1 MTKTRGAAI
10 VHHVFDEYKPMQEE
24 ASNMAPRGSLIAIES
39 GTSSTY
45 GLNNCEARG
54 ELFIGAGVEV
64 YQGMII
70 GENARGEDLDISPI
84 KTKKLTNMRSSTS
97 DFAIILTP
105 PKEMT
110 LELAIEYI
118 GPDELVEVTPKNIR
132 LRKKILDPTQRKRS
146 KR

>member
-1 MTKTRGAAI
+1 MT
-10 VHHVFDEYKPMQEE
+10 
-24 ASNMAPRGSLIAIES
+24 MAPRGSLIAIES
-39 GTSSTY
+39 GVSSTY
-45 GLNNCEARG
+45 GLNNAEARG
-54 ELFIGAGVEV
+54 TLFIGAGVEV

-70 GENARGEDLDISPI
+70 GENSRGEDLDLSPC

-110 LELAIEYI
+110 LELSIEYI
-118 GPDELVEVTPKNIR
+118 GPDELVEVTPKAIR